1 MAECQ
6 WVVGVRGSVLL
17 PTGLAGFGTDCYVT
31 ITTQPFLP
39 AGLICRSS
47 LLSSACTFV
56 PFSFVSVNVFIL
68 LPLSITA
75 PCIIEYDS
83 ELLRTVL
90 HAPVYSTS
98 TTDIGRRNITLLAL
112 GYSMG
117 VQINTA

>member
-39 AGLICRSS
+39 VGLICRSS

-75 PCIIEYDS
+75 PCITEYDS
-83 ELLRTVL
+83 ELLRTLYCMHQFTVPVQLTLGGVIL
-90 HAPVYSTS
+90 HC
-98 TTDIGRRNITLLAL
+98 LH
-112 GYSMG
+112 
-117 VQINTA
+117 